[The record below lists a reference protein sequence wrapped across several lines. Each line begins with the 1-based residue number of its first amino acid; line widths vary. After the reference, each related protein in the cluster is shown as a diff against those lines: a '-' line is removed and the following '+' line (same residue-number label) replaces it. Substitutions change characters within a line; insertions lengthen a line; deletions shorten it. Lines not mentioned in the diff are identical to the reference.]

1 MPRFIAGRFA
11 GLVGILLALTLI
23 VFIIDAVIP
32 TDPVAAN
39 LGAGASR
46 ALIQQQRHQLGY
58 DQPIYVQYV
67 DFLKRLADANLGT
80 SLRTHNPVLSD
91 LGTFA
96 PATVELALTAAL
108 LILILSLALGLWSAS
123 SVPGA
128 NAIRLVMVAFAST
141 PTFFLGII
149 LILVFYRALH
159 LLPASGRTTAGQA
172 TGFVMI
178 TDFFTGNF
186 SGWFDGLKHIILPAV
201 VVALGPSVAIGR
213 VLRGSLLD
221 AMRHD
226 HVRTA
231 RSKGISEW
239 AVLTRHA
246 LRNSLTPVLAMAG
259 LQLGLVLTGVIVV
272 ETVFAWP
279 GLGLYTSDA
288 LVNSDFPAVIGVTLV
303 LGATYVIVNAIV
315 DILQAVADPR
325 LRETT

>member
-1 MPRFIAGRFA
+1 MSRLIAGRLG

-23 VFIIDAVIP
+23 VFIIDAVVP

-46 ALIQQQRHQLGY
+46 ALVQQTRHQLGY
-58 DQPIYVQYV
+58 DQPVYVQYA
-67 DFLKRLADANLGT
+67 DFLKRLAQGNLGT

-91 LGTFA
+91 LGAFA
-96 PATVELALTAAL
+96 PATLELALTAAFL
-108 LILILSLALGLWSAS
+108 VLVLSLVLGLWSAS

-128 NAIRLVMVAFAST
+128 NAIRFVMVGFAST

-149 LILVFYRALH
+149 LVLIFYRGLH

-178 TDFFTGNF
+178 SDFFTGDF
-186 SGWFDGLKHIILPAV
+186 SGWFDGLQHVILPSFV
-201 VVALGPSVAIGR
+201 IALGPSVGIGR

-221 AMRHD
+221 AMRQD

-288 LVNSDFPAVIGVTLV
+288 LVASDFPAVIGVTLV
-303 LGATYVIVNAIV
+303 LGATYVIVNALV
-315 DILQAVADPR
+315 DILQAAADPR
-325 LRETT
+325 LRVGR

>member
-1 MPRFIAGRFA
+1 MARFIAGRFA
-11 GLVGILLALTLI
+11 ALIVILLALTLV
-23 VFIIDAVIP
+23 VFVVDTVVP

-46 ALIQQQRHQLGY
+46 ALIQEKRHQLGY
-58 DQPIYVQYV
+58 DKPVYVQYV
-67 DFLKRLADANLGT
+67 RFLGRVIHGDLGT
-80 SLRTHNPVLSD
+80 SLRTHNSVTSD
-91 LGTFA
+91 LANFA
-96 PATVELALTAAL
+96 PATIELALVTAFLIFILAL
-108 LILILSLALGLWSAS
+108 GLGLWSAS
-123 SVPGA
+123 GVRGA
-128 NAIRLVMVAFAST
+128 NAIRGVMVSFASA

-149 LILVFYRALH
+149 LVLVFYSSLH
-159 LLPASGRTTAGQA
+159 LLPASGRTTAGTA

-178 TDFFTGNF
+178 TDFFTANF
-186 SGWFDGLKHIILPAV
+186 SGWFDGLRHIILPSFV
-201 VVALGPSVAIGR
+201 IALGPSVAIGR

-221 AMRHD
+221 AMRQD
-226 HVRTA
+226 HIRTA

-239 AVLTRHA
+239 AVLVRHA

-303 LGATYVIVNAIV
+303 LGAAYVIINAIV
-315 DILQAVADPR
+315 DVQQAVADPR
-325 LRETT
+325 LRETR